1 MDCKLW
7 RLCTYGGGIVRILPV
22 ATCVGARV
30 FGVRYGGAFCRGAMS
45 EGNELS
51 ESQINKGDTVAAL
64 AAIALLAFILTS
76 SSCLA
81 ASSDAAAPAP
91 TPDRT
96 AIDACSAAAQP
107 DIDAIDI
114 PDIAARLKKPDS
126 RIEDKDWS
134 GQDLSGKD
142 LSGKAL
148 INMKLKKAIL
158 RGADL
163 TDAIICG
170 GDLSDADLTGAHLD
184 RAVIAAG
191 TDVNGA
197 NFTKASARK
206 ANIADVSGAIR
217 LDGADLRE
225 ASTLCDELPR
235 CIGGRIE
242 FSSVNGADFRGAS
255 VESLCCAVP
264 GLATARLDGVTTHF
278 DIALD
283 EDTEGDLEPLAS
295 GVGEAGR
302 ITFLSAYGYSGTQ
315 TEFSGHELRE
325 LAALLKQMAPASAHP
340 SFDCSR
346 AATEV
351 EKAVCADPKLAALD
365 AALNWLWQR
374 VPHTPQEIEA
384 QKKWAASRATCPPQN
399 YGSSPDAILFASSS
413 ALYRC
418 IGTAYAERIRALGP
432 KSSLAAVDGGRYT
445 TDAPLEL
452 PQGPSSGLAR
462 KFIMARGYRNDELNL
477 KNWGKGD
484 GKITGDGLFAN
495 YHVCELEATEAET
508 QRTGSKIRIDDDPKA
523 PDDQYSISFVIT
535 PQVIVRAGG
544 ARQFQCGVRGGWSDI
559 YYRQPDDLISRASPL
574 PEAR

>member
-1 MDCKLW
+1 M
-7 RLCTYGGGIVRILPV
+7 
-22 ATCVGARV
+22 
-30 FGVRYGGAFCRGAMS
+30 
-45 EGNELS
+45 
-51 ESQINKGDTVAAL
+51 NKSNLVAAL
-64 AAIALLAFILTS
+64 VATTLTVSALVLPTP
-76 SSCLA
+76 LA
-81 ASSDAAAPAP
+81 ASNDVAAPAP
-91 TPDRT
+91 TPDRK
-96 AIDACSAAAQP
+96 AIDACHAAAQP
-107 DIDAIDI
+107 DVNAIDI
-114 PDIAARLKKPDS
+114 PEISARLQKPDS
-126 RIEDKDWS
+126 RIVDKDWS
-134 GQDLSGKD
+134 GQDLSGKS

-148 INMKLKKAIL
+148 INVKLKNAIL

-163 TDAIICG
+163 SDTIICG
-170 GDLSDADLTGAHLD
+170 SDLSGADLTGAHLE

-191 TDVNGA
+191 TDLNGA
-197 NFTKASARK
+197 NFTKASARR
-206 ANIADVSGAIR
+206 ANIADVFGAIR

-235 CIGGRIE
+235 CIGGRVE
-242 FSSVNGADFRGAS
+242 FSSLNGADFRGAS
-255 VESLCCAVP
+255 IGSLCCAVP
-264 GLATARLDGVTTHF
+264 GLASARLDGVTTHF
-278 DIALD
+278 GIALD
-283 EDTEGDLEPLAS
+283 EDTERDLEPLAS
-295 GVGEAGR
+295 GVGDAGR

-374 VPHTPQEIEA
+374 IPHTPQETDA
-384 QKKWAASRATCPPQN
+384 QKKWAAKRATCPPEN
-399 YGSSPDAILFASSS
+399 YGSSPDAIFFASSS

-418 IGTAYAERIRALGP
+418 IGTAYAERIRALAP

-452 PQGPSSGLAR
+452 PQGRSSGLAR

-495 YHVCELEATEAET
+495 YHVCELEAAESET
-508 QRTGSKIRIDDDPKA
+508 QRTGSKIRIDDNPKA

-544 ARQFQCGVRGGWSDI
+544 DRQFQCGARGGWSDI
-559 YYRQPDDLISRASPL
+559 YFRQPNDLISRASPP